1 MILLTIPSLCFSE
14 VEEEFSG
21 YESGKM
27 MTETRDAL
35 LSYELVQEKTTYWG
49 YRLEKILFGDNAEKF
64 LIFSPLITGK
74 VEFKALDLNFYV
86 DTRKE
91 KGGVKYTFNF

>member
-1 MILLTIPSLCFSE
+1 MIILSLPSLCCAE
-14 VEEEFSG
+14 VEEEFTG
-21 YESGKM
+21 YKPVKM

-35 LSYELVQEKTTYWG
+35 LSYELVQEKTNYWG
-49 YRLEKILFGDNAEKF
+49 YRLEKMIFGDHVDKF

-86 DTRKE
+86 DTRKS